1 MGYENQNFV
10 FKPAC
15 REDFEAVLR
24 RIDVMYT
31 TFRNIHNKFDI
42 NKPEETFNRV
52 EKNFKNNDEAIDK
65 YADEYYK

>member
-1 MGYENQNFV
+1 
-10 FKPAC
+10 
-15 REDFEAVLR
+15 
-24 RIDVMYT
+24 MYT

-52 EKNFKNNDEAIDK
+52 ERNFKNNDEAIDK